1 MNKKIIAA
9 GMIAAST
16 LIAAGAFAHGGAT
29 GIVKQRMDG
38 MMAMGKALGTVADMF
53 KGKTAFDA
61 DQVAAAA
68 KIVEGHAAEMGA
80 LFPDTKASREG
91 KGTEALPSIWESKD
105 EFLALASALES
116 KSADLAK
123 VAASNDQP
131 QIRRAFG
138 EVAKTC
144 SACHSDYRK
153 AKN

>member
-1 MNKKIIAA
+1 MKKKTIAA

-16 LIAAGAFAHGGAT
+16 LIAVGAWAHGGAT
-29 GIVKQRMDG
+29 GIVKERMDG
-38 MMAMGKALGTVADMF
+38 MMAMCKALGTVADMF
-53 KGKTAFDA
+53 KGKAAFDA

-68 KIVEGHAAEMGA
+68 RIVEGHAAEMGS
-80 LFPDTKASREG
+80 LFPDTKHSREG
-91 KGTEALPSIWESKD
+91 KGTEALPAIWENKED
-105 EFLALASALES
+105 FLAIAKALET

-123 VAASNDQP
+123 IAATNDQS

-138 EVAKTC
+138 EMAKTC